1 MIPDLKT
8 FLPDLIGA
16 WNSHDLEGVLSHYS
30 DDFELI
36 SPIIKTRMDVDDGTL
51 KGKEKVRVWW
61 RRVLDKVPDF
71 HLDLV
76 DMAIANDST
85 VAMIQKSSHNNKH
98 VVSNFTF
105 NDEGKIRREVYFD

>member
-8 FLPDLIGA
+8 FLPDLIRA
-16 WNSHDLEGVLSHYS
+16 WNSHNLERVLSHYS
-30 DDFELI
+30 DDFELT
-36 SPIIKTRMDVDDGTL
+36 SPIVKERLNMDGGTL
-51 KGKEKVRVWW
+51 KGKENVRIWW

-71 HLDLV
+71 HLELV
-76 DMAIANDST
+76 DSALATDST

-105 NDEGKIRREVYFD
+105 NDDGKISKEVYFN